1 MRKEILHRTESEWK
15 ILIAKYESRS
25 VTCAYFCE
33 QYQVNKGQV
42 YKWRQY
48 FSSQE
53 KSVSE
58 ESAFIPLVINNE
70 QESDQSNLSNITS
83 EIRISSSSGVV
94 IEFISGCRY
103 LELKAIMEILH
114 ATK

>member
-1 MRKEILHRTESEWK
+1 MSKEISNRSKSEWK
-15 ILIAKYESRS
+15 KLIEEYESRS
-25 VTCAYFCE
+25 VTCAYFCKLHK
-33 QYQVNKGQV
+33 VKKGQV

-58 ESAFIPLVINNE
+58 ESEFIPLIINRNE
-70 QESDQSNLSNITS
+70 ESDNENYSNISS
-83 EIRISSSSGVV
+83 EMRISSSSGVV
-94 IEFISGCRY
+94 IEFMSGCRY
-103 LELKAIMEILH
+103 IELKAIMDILH

>member
-1 MRKEILHRTESEWK
+1 MSKEILNRTESEWK
-15 ILIAKYESRS
+15 TLIEQYESRS
-25 VTCAYFCE
+25 VTCAYFCKLH
-33 QYQVNKGQV
+33 QVSKGRV

-53 KSVSE
+53 ELISK
-58 ESAFIPLVINNE
+58 ESAFIPLVINND
-70 QESDQSNLSNITS
+70 QEPDKENLSNITS
-83 EIRISSSSGVV
+83 EIRISSNSGVV